1 MTEDTPTVL
10 DRWVA
15 AVEAELG
22 LPGGSIDVGQ
32 VLDLARDAAHHVARP
47 AAPVTTYLV
56 GYARGLAAASGGADG
71 PASGTGPHDDVAAR
85 ASRLALGW
93 PTDAPEAE

>member
-1 MTEDTPTVL
+1 MTDDLTVL
-10 DRWVA
+10 ARWVSA
-15 AVEAELG
+15 LEAELG
-22 LPGGSIDVGQ
+22 LPAASIDVGE

-56 GYARGLAAASGGADG
+56 GYARGLAAAQGKVTPD
-71 PASGTGPHDDVAAR
+71 DDVAER

-93 PTDAPEAE
+93 ESGGR